1 MKTKAFAS
9 INPATGKVLKT
20 YKTISGKTLKN
31 NIQKAHLAFEDWKNA
46 GFDSRAKLMKSVA
59 STLLLKK
66 EEYAQLITIE
76 MGKPIA
82 ESRAEIEKCAAC
94 CNHFADKAKD
104 YLKDENV
111 ATTAAKSYVTY
122 EPLGVV
128 LGVMPWNFP
137 FWQVFRFAVP
147 ALMAGNAVL
156 LKHAP
161 GVPQCALAIE
171 NVFKKAGFPE
181 FLFQN
186 LFIEQDDV
194 KTVLENPHVKMV
206 SLTGS
211 ERAGAAV
218 AAIAG
223 KNIKR
228 SVLELGGSDPFIVL
242 EDADLKKAVET
253 AVKARM
259 QNNGQSCIAAK
270 RFIVVKEIEKP
281 FAEAVTDAVK
291 KLTVGNPLDESV
303 KIGPLANE
311 NQAALIMKQIKKSVQ
326 QGAII
331 LTGGDRPKSAGA
343 FVNPTVLVNVKPGML
358 PFEEEIFGPVLS
370 IIVAKDEDEAIA
382 FANQT
387 QFGLGASLWTTDNE
401 KAEQL
406 AKKINAG
413 MVYINAMVKSDPRL
427 PFGGINRSGYGRE
440 LSEHGIKEFT
450 NIKTVW
456 VN

>member
-1 MKTKAFAS
+1 MKTKAFVS
-9 INPATGKVLKT
+9 INPANGKVLKT
-20 YKTISGKTLKN
+20 YKTISRKALKQH
-31 NIQKAHLAFEDWKNA
+31 IQNAHSAFENWKDE
-46 GFDSRAKLMKSVA
+46 GLDSRAELMKQVA
-59 STLLLKK
+59 ATLLLKK
-66 EEYAQLITIE
+66 EEYAKLITLE

-82 ESRAEIEKCAAC
+82 ESRAEIEKCATC
-94 CNHFADKAKD
+94 CNYFSAYAKD
-104 YLKDENV
+104 YLQDEII

-122 EPLGVV
+122 EPLGAV
-128 LGVMPWNFP
+128 LGIMPWNYP

-171 NVFKKAGFPE
+171 SVFKQAALPAQ
-181 FLFQN
+181 LFQN
-186 LFIEQDDV
+186 LFITEDDV
-194 KTVLENPHVKMV
+194 KLVIEHPLIKMV

-211 ERAGAAV
+211 ERAGSAV

-242 EDADLKKAVET
+242 EDADMKQAVET

-270 RFIVVKEIEKP
+270 RFIVVKAIDAQFTEL
-281 FAEAVTDAVK
+281 VTKAVK
-291 KLTVGNPLDESV
+291 QLKVGNPLDEDV
-303 KIGPLANE
+303 QIGPLANE
-311 NQAALIMKQIKKSVQ
+311 NQAVQILKQIKKSVR

-343 FVNPTVLVNVKPGML
+343 FVNPTVLVNVKPGMM

-370 IIVAKDEDEAIA
+370 VIVVKDETEAIA

-387 QFGLGASLWTTDNE
+387 QFGLGASLWTADTK

-440 LSEHGIKEFT
+440 LSAHGIKEFT
-450 NIKTVW
+450 NVKTVW